1 MKLGIILLLII
12 IILLVILIGTSWSS
26 KKNKTK
32 GCLQFMKHKQFG
44 YKPKKCTETEDDDY
58 DCVRIDLDEY
68 IINLNSFFNSLRCLE
83 YSNPLPNN
91 NITKRQYSEARKIFI
106 QLYKKIFED
115 GDPNSLSYLGEF
127 SREFYQRNIYYYSI
141 INQNQKIKGIPIYNF
156 VKNNDC
162 LLPLLENKIIA
173 PMIHFDTH
181 SDHKEF
187 ENLQKYDKLIHQK
200 TMNLSKIRQIAYDIG
215 CFSSYYIYYSKTNF
229 VWINPLW
236 SLDSPDYKKEIT
248 KMDKHPEDDEIVYT
262 PAKLGE
268 SGAYVYVRGKLK
280 DNYSKLIEDINE
292 DFILSI
298 DVDYFCT
305 NGLLESDIH
314 THKSKVKKKEI
325 LEDADTASF
334 GRTRYQIEFNNP
346 YYYYFEEK
354 EDDLKQ
360 GGLYHQYI
368 KNLKNELK
376 LITQRLHVFK
386 KFLLYIKKEKQVSP
400 VAILISDSC
409 NVHLSRDSNSL
420 TLTNDFCPQNL
431 VLLIRH
437 QLFIILQQVYSEKLI
452 PFLEWPK

>member
-12 IILLVILIGTSWSS
+12 IILLVIIIVITYLFKKRTTGT
-26 KKNKTK
+26 
-32 GCLQFMKHKQFG
+32 CLQFIKNKNVG
-44 YKPKKCTETEDDDY
+44 YKPKKCTETEEDDN
-58 DCVRIDLDEY
+58 DCIRIELDEH
-68 IINLNSFFNSLRCLE
+68 IIYLNSFFNSLRCLE
-83 YSNPLPNN
+83 YSNPLSRT
-91 NITKRQYSEARKIFI
+91 NISKRQYYEARRIFI

-115 GDPNSLSYLGEF
+115 NDPNSLSSLAEF
-127 SREFYQRNIYYYSI
+127 SRDLYQRNIYYYPV
-141 INQNQKIKGIPIYNF
+141 INQIQKINNIPIYNF

-200 TMNLSKIRQIAYDIG
+200 NMNLSKIRQIAYDIG

-248 KMDKHPEDDEIVYT
+248 KMDKHPEEDEIVYT

-268 SGAYVYVRGKLK
+268 PGAYVFTRGKLK
-280 DNYSKLIEDINE
+280 DNYSDLVKDIYE

-298 DVDYFCT
+298 DVDYFCS
-305 NGLLESDIH
+305 NGMLESDIH
-314 THKSKVKKKEI
+314 THKSKSEKKEI
-325 LEDADTASF
+325 LEEADTASF
-334 GRTRYQIEFNNP
+334 GRTRYQSEFSNP

-354 EDDLKQ
+354 DSDLKK
-360 GGLYHQYI
+360 GSSYYHYI
-368 KNLKNELK
+368 KNLQHELK
-376 LITQRLHVFK
+376 LITQRLQVFK
-386 KFLLYIKKEKQVSP
+386 KFLIFIKKEKKVSP

-437 QLFIILQQVYSEKLI
+437 QLFIILQQVYSDKLI

>member
-1 MKLGIILLLII
+1 MKLGIILLFII
-12 IILLVILIGTSWSS
+12 IILLVFIIVSIWLL
-26 KKNKTK
+26 KKNKTSS
-32 GCLQFMKHKQFG
+32 CLQFIKNKTVG

-58 DCVRIDLDEY
+58 DCIRIDLDEH
-68 IINLNSFFNSLRCLE
+68 IIYLNSFFNSLRCLE
-83 YSNPLPNN
+83 YSNPLPKNE
-91 NITKRQYSEARKIFI
+91 ISKRQYYEARRIFI
-106 QLYKKIFED
+106 QLYKKILQD
-115 GDPNSLSYLGEF
+115 NDPNSLSSLGEF
-127 SREFYQRNIYYYSI
+127 SRELYQRNIYYYPI
-141 INQNQKIKGIPIYNF
+141 MNQIQKIQEIPVYNF

-200 TMNLSKIRQIAYDIG
+200 NMNLSKIRQIAYDIG

-236 SLDSPDYKKEIT
+236 SYDSPDYKKEIT

-268 SGAYVYVRGKLK
+268 PGAYVFTRGKLK
-280 DNYSKLIEDINE
+280 NNDSLLVEDINE

-305 NGLLESDIH
+305 NGLLDSDIH
-314 THKSKVKKKEI
+314 IHKTDSEKKDI
-325 LEDADTASF
+325 LIEADAASY
-334 GRTRYQIEFNNP
+334 GRTRYQTEFNNP
-346 YYYYFEEK
+346 YYYHTEEK
-354 EDDLKQ
+354 EEGLKK
-360 GGLYHQYI
+360 GGPYHQYI
-368 KNLKNELK
+368 KNLRHELK
-376 LITQRLHVFK
+376 LIKKRLLVFK
-386 KFLLYIKKEKQVSP
+386 KFLMFIKKEKKVSP
-400 VAILISDSC
+400 VVVLISDSC
-409 NVHLSRDSNSL
+409 NVYLSRDSNSL

-437 QLFIILQQVYSEKLI
+437 QLFIILQQVYSNKLI